1 MNVYATYDTCSQDL
15 QTHFLLLFCLF
26 ETTTVDLNAI
36 LILLILEVKRCEN
49 GTCLQYVNFRCAE
62 VRTRPHPPLE
72 ASPLTRRG
80 LRRES
85 FERELWLSITRRHY
99 STNLTLLHPLL
110 LSCAFPS
117 RRRRILLPPLP
128 VIAVAEHDCLPPQL
142 RVALAARHLAR
153 V

>member
-1 MNVYATYDTCSQDL
+1 MNVYM
-15 QTHFLLLFCLF
+15 LLITQGGSNYC

-117 RRRRILLPPLP
+117 RPRCILLAVILA
-128 VIAVAEHDCLPPQL
+128 VIAVAEHDRLPP
-142 RVALAARHLAR
+142 
-153 V
+153 